1 LVYPIKPGSP
11 RLMKTT
17 TRCLLSACAAVCLVL
32 GCDDDKPAPTAASAA
47 VSAAPAPAPT
57 PTPEA
62 PKPEPK
68 ADSDRPAKLDLT
80 LTPERRT
87 AIEAK
92 YPSEKGFLV
101 EREIEAKLQK
111 NKALKD
117 EKTALTAFDKLV
129 KGKWILFTGNAA
141 NLAASNFDM
150 GVVYTPQIPGDSIGM
165 SKQWFP
171 VHMSEV
177 EGYKQDALKA
187 GDMVVVLVKYDGAG
201 KASPGQELVATGVW
215 K

>member
-1 LVYPIKPGSP
+1 
-11 RLMKTT
+11 MTTT
-17 TRCLLSACAAVCLVL
+17 TRRTLSACAALFFLL
-32 GCDDDKPAPTAASAA
+32 GCDTDKPAPTEASAA
-47 VSAAPAPAPT
+47 PSAAPAPT

-68 ADSDRPAKLDLT
+68 PESGRPEKIDVT

-87 AIEAK
+87 AIETK
-92 YPSEKGFLV
+92 YATEKGFLV
-101 EREIEAKLQK
+101 EKEIEAKLQK

-117 EKTALTAFDKLV
+117 EKTALAAFDKLA
-129 KGKWILFTGNAA
+129 KGKWILFAGNAA
-141 NLAASNFDM
+141 NLSASGFDM

-171 VHMSEV
+171 VTMSDV
-177 EGYKQDALKA
+177 EGYKQDLLKV
-187 GDMVVVLVKYDGAG
+187 GDVVVVLVKYNGTG
-201 KASPGQELVATGVW
+201 KASPGHELVATGVW

>member
-1 LVYPIKPGSP
+1 
-11 RLMKTT
+11 MKTIP
-17 TRCLLSACAAVCLVL
+17 RCSLSAAAALFFVL
-32 GCDDDKPAPTAASAA
+32 GCDDAKPVGSAASAA
-47 VSAAPAPAPT
+47 PSVSAAPT
-57 PTPEA
+57 PTPAPEAAKPA
-62 PKPEPK
+62 PKPES
-68 ADSDRPAKLDLT
+68 ARPEKLDLT

-92 YPSEKGFLV
+92 YPAGKGFLV
-101 EREIEAKLQK
+101 ERELEEKLQK

-117 EKTALTAFDKLV
+117 EKTALAAFDKLA

-141 NLAASNFDM
+141 NLAASSFDM

-171 VHMSEV
+171 VHLSEV
-177 EGYKQDALKA
+177 EGYKQDALKT
-187 GDMVVVLVKYDGAG
+187 GDMVVVLVKYDGAS

>member
-1 LVYPIKPGSP
+1 
-11 RLMKTT
+11 MTT
-17 TRCLLSACAAVCLVL
+17 ISRCTLSAAAALLFVF
-32 GCDDDKPAPTAASAA
+32 GCEDAKPAGSAASAA
-47 VSAAPAPAPT
+47 PSVSAPPEPT
-57 PTPEA
+57 PTVEA
-62 PKPEPK
+62 PKPAPK
-68 ADSDRPAKLDLT
+68 PESARPEKLDLT

-92 YPSEKGFLV
+92 YPAERGFVVEKEL
-101 EREIEAKLQK
+101 EEKLQK

-117 EKTALTAFDKLV
+117 EKTALAAFDKLA

-141 NLAASNFDM
+141 NLVASSFDM

-171 VHMSEV
+171 VHMSDV
-177 EGYKQDALKA
+177 EGYKQDALKP
-187 GDMVVVLVKYDGAG
+187 GDMVVVLVKYDGAS

>member
-1 LVYPIKPGSP
+1 
-11 RLMKTT
+11 MKTI
-17 TRCLLSACAAVCLVL
+17 TRCTLSACAALLFVL
-32 GCDDDKPAPTAASAA
+32 GCDDDKPAATAASAA
-47 VSAAPAPAPT
+47 PSAVPAPAPT

-62 PKPEPK
+62 AKPAPKSESGRPEK
-68 ADSDRPAKLDLT
+68 VDLT

-87 AIEAK
+87 AIETK
-92 YPSEKGFLV
+92 YPAEKGFLV
-101 EREIEAKLQK
+101 EKELEEKLQK

-117 EKTALTAFDKLV
+117 EKTALAAFDKLA
-129 KGKWILFTGNAA
+129 KGKWILFAGNAA
-141 NLAASNFDM
+141 NLAASSFDM

-171 VHMSEV
+171 VHMSDV
-177 EGYKQDALKA
+177 EGYKQDALKT
-187 GDMVVVLVKYDGAG
+187 GDMVVVLVKYEGAS

>member
-1 LVYPIKPGSP
+1 
-11 RLMKTT
+11 MKTI
-17 TRCLLSACAAVCLVL
+17 TRCTLSACAALFFVL
-32 GCDDDKPAPTAASAA
+32 GCDDDKPAPAAASATP
-47 VSAAPAPAPT
+47 SAAPAPAPT
-57 PTPEA
+57 PAVEA
-62 PKPEPK
+62 PKPAPK
-68 ADSDRPAKLDLT
+68 AAGARPEKIDLT

-87 AIEAK
+87 AIETK
-92 YPSEKGFLV
+92 YPAEKGFLV
-101 EREIEAKLQK
+101 EKDVEATLQK

-117 EKTALTAFDKLV
+117 EKTALAAFDKLA

-177 EGYKQDALKA
+177 EGYEQDALKT
-187 GDMVVVLVKYDGAG
+187 GDMVVVLVKYDGAS
-201 KASPGQELVATGVW
+201 KATPGQELVATGVW

>member
-1 LVYPIKPGSP
+1 
-11 RLMKTT
+11 MKTT
-17 TRCLLSACAAVCLVL
+17 IRCLVCACAAVLLVL
-32 GCDDDKPAPTAASAA
+32 GCDDDKPAPAAASAA
-47 VSAAPAPAPT
+47 PSAAPAPTPA

-62 PKPEPK
+62 PKPVPRAEG
-68 ADSDRPAKLDLT
+68 SRPEKIDLA

-87 AIEAK
+87 AIDDK
-92 YPSEKGFLV
+92 YASAKGFLV
-101 EREIEAKLQK
+101 EKEIEAKLQK

-117 EKTALTAFDKLV
+117 EKTALAAFDRLA
-129 KGKWILFTGNAA
+129 KGRWILFSGNAA
-141 NLAASNFDM
+141 NLAASSFDM

-171 VHMSEV
+171 VHMSEI
-177 EGYKQDALKA
+177 EGYKQDALKT
-187 GDMVVVLVKYDGAG
+187 GDLVVVLVKYDGAG

>member
-1 LVYPIKPGSP
+1 MI
-11 RLMKTT
+11 TT
-17 TRCLLSACAAVCLVL
+17 TRRTLSACAALFFLL
-32 GCDDDKPAPTAASAA
+32 GCDTDKPAPTAASAA
-47 VSAAPAPAPT
+47 PSAALAPA

-68 ADSDRPAKLDLT
+68 PEAERPEKIDVT

-87 AIEAK
+87 AIESK
-92 YPSEKGFLV
+92 YATEKGFLV
-101 EREIEAKLQK
+101 EKEIEAKLQK

-117 EKTALTAFDKLV
+117 EKTALAAFDKLA
-129 KGKWILFTGNAA
+129 KGKWILFAGNAA
-141 NLAASNFDM
+141 NLSASGFDM

-171 VHMSEV
+171 VTMSDV
-177 EGYKQDALKA
+177 EGYKQDLLKV
-187 GDMVVVLVKYDGAG
+187 GDVVVVLVKYNGAG
-201 KASPGQELVATGVW
+201 KASPGHELVATGVW

>member
-1 LVYPIKPGSP
+1 MI
-11 RLMKTT
+11 TT
-17 TRCLLSACAAVCLVL
+17 TRRTLSACAALFFLL
-32 GCDDDKPAPTAASAA
+32 GCDTDKPAPTAASAA
-47 VSAAPAPAPT
+47 PSAALAPA

-68 ADSDRPAKLDLT
+68 PEAERPEKIDVT

-87 AIEAK
+87 AVESK
-92 YPSEKGFLV
+92 YATEKGFLV
-101 EREIEAKLQK
+101 EKEIEAKLQK

-117 EKTALTAFDKLV
+117 EKTALAAFDKLA
-129 KGKWILFTGNAA
+129 KGKWILFAGNAA
-141 NLAASNFDM
+141 NLSASGFDM

-171 VHMSEV
+171 VTMSDV
-177 EGYKQDALKA
+177 EGYKQDLLKV
-187 GDMVVVLVKYDGAG
+187 GDVVVVLVKYNGTG
-201 KASPGQELVATGVW
+201 KASPGHELVATGVW

>member
-1 LVYPIKPGSP
+1 
-11 RLMKTT
+11 MTT
-17 TRCLLSACAAVCLVL
+17 TRCLLGACAALFLIL
-32 GCDDDKPAPTAASAA
+32 GCDDAKPAPTAASAA
-47 VSAAPAPAPT
+47 PSAAPAPAPT

-68 ADSDRPAKLDLT
+68 ADSARPEKIDLA

-92 YPSEKGFLV
+92 YGAEKGFLD
-101 EREIEAKLQK
+101 EKEIEGKLQK

-117 EKTALTAFDKLV
+117 EKTALAAYDKIA
-129 KGKWILFTGNAA
+129 KGKWILFAGNAA
-141 NLAASNFDM
+141 NLTTSGFDM

-171 VHMSEV
+171 VHMSEI
-177 EGYKQDALKA
+177 EGYKQDALKV
-187 GDMVVVLVKYDGAG
+187 GDMVVVLVKYDGGG
-201 KASPGQELVATGVW
+201 KATPGQELVATGVW

>member
-1 LVYPIKPGSP
+1 
-11 RLMKTT
+11 MKTI
-17 TRCLLSACAAVCLVL
+17 TRCTLSACAAFLFVL
-32 GCDDDKPAPTAASAA
+32 GCDNDKPAPTAASAA
-47 VSAAPAPAPT
+47 PSAAPAPAPT

-68 ADSDRPAKLDLT
+68 AESGRPEKIDLT

-101 EREIEAKLQK
+101 EKDLEATLQK

-117 EKTALTAFDKLV
+117 EKTALAAFDKLA
-129 KGKWILFTGNAA
+129 KGKWILFSGNAA
-141 NLAASNFDM
+141 NLTASNFDM
-150 GVVYTPQIPGDSIGM
+150 GVVYTPQMPGDSIGM

-177 EGYKQDALKA
+177 EGYKQDALKT
-187 GDMVVVLVKYDGAG
+187 GDMVVVLVKYDGAS

>member
-1 LVYPIKPGSP
+1 
-11 RLMKTT
+11 MKTI
-17 TRCLLSACAAVCLVL
+17 TRCTLSACAALFCVL
-32 GCDDDKPAPTAASAA
+32 ACDDDKPAPTAASATA
-47 VSAAPAPAPT
+47 SALPAPAPT
-57 PTPEA
+57 PTPEPSQPA
-62 PKPEPK
+62 PKAE
-68 ADSDRPAKLDLT
+68 SSRPAKLDLA

-87 AIEAK
+87 AIETK

-101 EREIEAKLQK
+101 EKELEAKLQK

-117 EKTALTAFDKLV
+117 EKTALAAFDKLA
-129 KGKWILFTGNAA
+129 KGKWVLFSGNAA
-141 NLAASNFDM
+141 NLAASAFDM

-177 EGYKQDALKA
+177 EGYKQDALKT
-187 GDMVVVLVKYDGAG
+187 GDLVVVLVKYDGAS

>member
-1 LVYPIKPGSP
+1 
-11 RLMKTT
+11 M
-17 TRCLLSACAAVCLVL
+17 LSACAALLFVL

-47 VSAAPAPAPT
+47 ASAAPAPAPT

-62 PKPEPK
+62 KPEPK
-68 ADSDRPAKLDLT
+68 PESARPEKLDLT

-87 AIEAK
+87 AIESK
-92 YPSEKGFLV
+92 YPSAKGFLD
-101 EREIEAKLQK
+101 EKELEGKLQK

-117 EKTALTAFDKLV
+117 EKTALAAYDKLA
-129 KGKWILFTGNAA
+129 KGKWILFAGNAA
-141 NLAASNFDM
+141 NLTATNFDM
-150 GVVYTPQIPGDSIGM
+150 GVVYTPQIPGDTIGM

-171 VHMSEV
+171 VHMIEV
-177 EGYKQDALKA
+177 EGYKQESLKT

-201 KASPGQELVATGVW
+201 KAAPGQELVATGVW